1 MLERQRE
8 GTNLGRPQ
16 NGRGRGNWEP
26 EGGEKKG
33 CGSWEE
39 NIGYRIESREGFLKS
54 FCLVPVS
61 NNSSFIFSMLSLT
74 HIFQGS
80 MCSFLLIHSPP
91 YSFLFLYPIQSTS
104 FHLPD
109 HPGFSLPF
117 PVLCIMILCAQTY
130 DCALPLHCVSS
141 LTTYA
146 WQLFIIML
154 HEFYF
159 KMLKK
164 SLRSQQAW

>member
-1 MLERQRE
+1 MGEERE
-8 GTNLGRPQ
+8 TENLR
-16 NGRGRGNWEP
+16 
-26 EGGEKKG
+26 GEKKKG
-33 CGSWEE
+33 CESWEE
-39 NIGYRIESREGFLKS
+39 NIGYSIEIREGFLKS

-61 NNSSFIFSMLSLT
+61 INSSFIFSMLSLT

-109 HPGFSLPF
+109 HPVFSLPF

-130 DCALPLHCVSS
+130 DCALHLHCVSS

-146 WQLFIIML
+146 WQLFIITL
-154 HEFYF
+154 HEIYF
-159 KMLKK
+159 KMLKT